1 MISLTMN
8 ETMSGFIELNDT
20 GKKEAFEFTISIFF
34 ENRLN
39 PLAPQPFKGT
49 FRLGDRNASGPVSG
63 ELTLKLTGPRYEL
76 DFDFP
81 GIGLVHVAGEKT
93 YTLKELAYSLTTCP
107 MTLYRAGK
115 PIGYAEV
122 AYREPLL
129 SFPFKAFRLGRAD
142 TALGS

>member
-8 ETMSGFIELNDT
+8 ETMSGFIELNET
-20 GKKEAFEFTISIFF
+20 GKQEPFEFTISVFF

-39 PLAPQPFKGT
+39 PLAPQPFNGT
-49 FRLGDRNASGPVSG
+49 FRLADRGVTGKVSG

-81 GIGLVHVAGEKT
+81 GIGLVHMSGEKT

-107 MTLYRAGK
+107 LTIYRAGK

-129 SFPFKAFRLGRAD
+129 SFPFKAFRLGRAE
-142 TALGS
+142 TALGG

>member
-8 ETMSGFIELNDT
+8 ETMSGFLELNES
-20 GKKEAFEFTISIFF
+20 GKQEPFEFTISVFF

-39 PLAPQPFKGT
+39 PLAPQPFKGSFT
-49 FRLGDRNASGPVSG
+49 LSQRNVTGPVSG

-81 GIGLVHVAGEKT
+81 GIGLVHLAGEKT

-107 MTLYRAGK
+107 LTLYRAGK

-129 SFPFKAFRLGRAD
+129 SFPLKAFRLGRAESV
-142 TALGS
+142 LGG

>member
-8 ETMSGFIELNDT
+8 ETMSGFIELNDS
-20 GKKEAFEFTISIFF
+20 GKQEPFEFTISVFF

-49 FRLGDRNASGPVSG
+49 FKLASRNVEGPVSG
-63 ELTLKLTGPRYEL
+63 ELTLKLSGPRYEL

-81 GIGLVHVAGEKT
+81 GIGLVHLAGEKT
-93 YTLKELAYSLTTCP
+93 YTIKELVYSLTTCP
-107 MTLYRAGK
+107 LTLYRAGK

-122 AYREPLL
+122 AYRDPILTFPL
-129 SFPFKAFRLGRAD
+129 KAFRLAREESV
-142 TALGS
+142 LGS